1 MAKIKSGILGGV
13 SGTLGPITGGIWKGI
28 PYLRAKSNKKKKMKP
43 ATLAQIESRQK
54 LRFMNN
60 FLVPFHPYLTIGF
73 MHDAEQ
79 RTEISAAF
87 SKNYHIAVGGAY
99 PDYIVNYDKF
109 QISIGDL
116 PMITDVT
123 ISRAAP
129 DLLEFTWNDNNSS
142 PKARCNDQLMLVL
155 YSEELHKAFGITGGV
170 DRVAK
175 SYVYKLP
182 PEAVGKQL
190 HVYLSVTSSD
200 RKCIANSAYFGVL
213 LTI

>member
-13 SGTLGPITGGIWKGI
+13 SGTLGPVTGGIWKGI
-28 PYLRAKSNKKKKMKP
+28 PYLRAKSKKKKKKP
-43 ATLAQIESRQK
+43 ATPAQIESRQK

-60 FLVPFHPYLTIGF
+60 FLVPFHSYLTIGF

-87 SKNYHIAVGGAY
+87 SKNYHTAVSGAY
-99 PDYIVNYDKF
+99 PGYIVDYSKF

-116 PMITDVT
+116 PTVT
-123 ISRAAP
+123 NVAISMAAP
-129 DLLEFTWNDNNSS
+129 DLLEFTWKSNNSS
-142 PKARCNDQLMLVL
+142 AKARSNDQLMLVL

-175 SYVYKLP
+175 SYIY
-182 PEAVGKQL
+182 
-190 HVYLSVTSSD
+190 
-200 RKCIANSAYFGVL
+200 I
-213 LTI
+213 

>member
-13 SGTLGPITGGIWKGI
+13 SGTLGPVTGGVWKGI
-28 PYLRAKSNKKKKMKP
+28 SYLRAKSKKKKKKS
-43 ATLAQIESRQK
+43 ATPAQIESRQK

-87 SKNYHIAVGGAY
+87 SKNYHTAVSGAY
-99 PDYIVNYDKF
+99 PEYIVNYNKF

-116 PMITDVT
+116 PMVTDVK
-123 ISRAAP
+123 ISMAAP
-129 DLLEFTWNDNNSS
+129 DLLEFMWNDNNSS
-142 PKARCNDQLMLVL
+142 AKARYNDQLMLVL

-170 DRVAK
+170 DRIAN
-175 SYVYKLP
+175 SYIYKIP
-182 PEAVGKQL
+182 PEAIGKQL

-200 RKCIANSAYFGVL
+200 RKHIADSVYIGRY
-213 LTI
+213 